1 MILLMDK
8 KSKDIDA
15 EQKCKIIL
23 EAISDYFGFK
33 LIEFGSFYKVY
44 GFANKETNRLV
55 YGPEQTT
62 MTDLSYRRLLGK
74 VVNSKDF
81 LTKNHDDQYA
91 DLEVHN
97 NPFFEIEPVTLC
109 LKLSLLGYDMS
120 KISKV

>member
-1 MILLMDK
+1 MICLMNK
-8 KSKDIDA
+8 LSKNIDA

-23 EAISDYFGFK
+23 NAISDYFGFK

-81 LTKNHDDQYA
+81 LIKFHDDPYS
-91 DLEVHN
+91 DLEVHS
-97 NPFFEIEPVTLC
+97 NPFFEVEPATLC

-120 KISKV
+120 EISKV